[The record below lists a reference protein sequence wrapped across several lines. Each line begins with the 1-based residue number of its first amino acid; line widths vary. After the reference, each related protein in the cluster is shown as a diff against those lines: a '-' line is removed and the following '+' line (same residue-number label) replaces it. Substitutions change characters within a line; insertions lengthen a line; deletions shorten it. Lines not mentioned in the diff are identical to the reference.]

1 MTGVIPLKDAVTA
14 LALQI
19 REEDR
24 LQAEENAHCIA
35 RIRAGFDVVA
45 GACGAEQLTRP
56 NAVYLLKVIS
66 QVLAPFTSKTNATF
80 ETGGRYVTDHAAI
93 DLLNQLIDAIE
104 DLDRGVTHEILKP
117 TKGGGNALPAH
128 ERRRN
133 DALIGAVT
141 LVQFVKKFPTRS
153 LAQAYVANALKKN
166 NKTIRGVKPSAEGL
180 KKLLDHQ
187 ARPSRAKQNQN
198 QQDMQN
204 PIAKRPRGRPKK

>member
-1 MTGVIPLKDAVTA
+1 MTGVIPPKDAVIA

-19 REEDR
+19 REEER
-24 LQAEENAHCIA
+24 LQAEENAQYIGN
-35 RIRAGFDVVA
+35 IRAGFDTVA

-66 QVLAPFTSKTNATF
+66 EVLAPFTSKTNATF

-93 DLLNQLIDAIE
+93 DLLNRLIDAIE

-128 ERRRN
+128 ERKRD

-153 LAQAYVANALKKN
+153 LAQAYVANALKRN

-187 ARPSRAKQNQN
+187 ARPSRAKKNQN
-198 QQDMQN
+198 QQDVQN
-204 PIAKRPRGRPKK
+204 PLAKRPRGRPKK